1 MENKMTEAE
10 RKKLQAGK
18 DNVYSKPLISD
29 NPASALARWMFWN
42 GFILPAFHS
51 VFRIIFAL
59 KVENRN
65 ITKELNRKGKGY
77 VTVCNH
83 VHVMDSLMI
92 TMACGARHPIFTSQE
107 ETFYINGLRTLLRAL
122 DCVPILKEGDGLK
135 KFLDEMSAQLKKGRV
150 VNVYPEGSIETM
162 CDHLRPFSKG
172 AFNLAQRAGVPIVPM
187 VITPREKKG
196 LWKLLRK
203 NYSMTITV
211 GKPIQPI
218 EGVVER
224 VGALKMMQQTIDAMN
239 KMLEEGG
246 HAYPAVSEHNPNAF
260 WQVKKSKQI

>member
-1 MENKMTEAE
+1 MENIMTEAE

-18 DNVYSKPLISD
+18 DNVYSKPLIDDSLA
-29 NPASALARWMFWN
+29 ASMAKWVFWN
-42 GFILPAFHS
+42 GLILPAFN
-51 VFRIIFAL
+51 VIFRPMFGTKI
-59 KVENRN
+59 ENKE
-65 ITKELNRKGKGY
+65 ITKALNKSGKGY

-83 VHVMDSLMI
+83 VHPLDCMLI
-92 TMACGARHPIFTSQE
+92 TMACGHRHPIFTSQE
-107 ETFYINGLRTLLRAL
+107 ETFYISGLRTLLRAL

-150 VNVYPEGSIETM
+150 VNVYPEGSIEMM

-172 AFNLAQRAGVPIVPM
+172 AFNLAQRAGVPVVPM

-211 GKPIQPI
+211 GKPIKPV

-246 HAYPAVSEHNPNAF
+246 HAYPAKSEHNPDAF